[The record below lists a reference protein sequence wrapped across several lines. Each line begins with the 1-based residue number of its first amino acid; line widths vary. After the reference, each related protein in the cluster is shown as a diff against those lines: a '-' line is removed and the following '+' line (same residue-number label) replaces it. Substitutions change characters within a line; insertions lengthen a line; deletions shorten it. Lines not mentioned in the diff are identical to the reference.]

1 MAIGLE
7 SNGLLQILIASLEN
21 RWEKFENSLELADMG
36 FDPETKGVIEKM
48 NEHFRKTFP
57 NITDPRVLTM
67 ASVYLRT
74 VGLALMDCIV
84 ANNRELAKA
93 IPHIET

>member
-7 SNGLLQILIASLEN
+7 SNELLIIMMASFEI
-21 RWEKFENSLELADMG
+21 RWEKFENSLALADMG
-36 FDPETKGVIEKM
+36 FDPETKRVIEKM

-57 NITDPRVLTM
+57 TITDPHVLTM

-74 VGLALMDCIV
+74 LGLALMDCIV

-93 IPHIET
+93 IPHIEN